1 MDQWKGL
8 EILINGKELHS
19 GNLQNEGSQLVAPDH
34 QVFSFQNQKDPHMII
49 PET

>member
-8 EILINGKELHS
+8 EILMEKNFIPATS
-19 GNLQNEGSQLVAPDH
+19 NEGSQLVAPDH
-34 QVFSFQNQKDPHMII
+34 QVFSFQDQKDPHMII